1 MLDIV
6 KERILKFCMKKIGI
20 LTFHK
25 SINYGSVLQAWALCE
40 ALENYEIRFIDY
52 EPDIYKE
59 NYGMFAI
66 KKGVKYNLNRLLN
79 CIAIYQQIK
88 KFSEFRKHFLKCTEQ
103 YDSKKIKIS
112 YFNEFD
118 AIITGSDQ
126 IWNVHAEDADDIFF
140 LPFSIKGKKI
150 AYACSVNNTDFT
162 EPRCNEKLR
171 KCILDYDFISI
182 REKSGADK
190 VSGFI
195 DNQKKVYTMLDPT
208 LLHTKET
215 FEKITG
221 KRIVKKPYIF
231 LYNVWSGFSAVKAA
245 QKISQ
250 LTGLPVYTAMMDSR
264 IKQILKIEKV
274 GIKVETEHTSPEDFL
289 SLIKYAELV
298 VTESF
303 HGTAFSLIFE
313 KKFVCINSKDS
324 LGNLKNDERIINILN
339 IVGLENR
346 YINIEDVSNFD
357 YNQSIDY
364 NIVTKK
370 RMKEAFF
377 CKEMLKGA
385 IEGNIKS

>member
-1 MLDIV
+1 
-6 KERILKFCMKKIGI
+6 
-20 LTFHK
+20 
-25 SINYGSVLQAWALCE
+25 
-40 ALENYEIRFIDY
+40 
-52 EPDIYKE
+52 
-59 NYGMFAI
+59 
-66 KKGVKYNLNRLLN
+66 
-79 CIAIYQQIK
+79 
-88 KFSEFRKHFLKCTEQ
+88 
-103 YDSKKIKIS
+103 
-112 YFNEFD
+112 
-118 AIITGSDQ
+118 
-126 IWNVHAEDADDIFF
+126 
-140 LPFSIKGKKI
+140 
-150 AYACSVNNTDFT
+150 
-162 EPRCNEKLR
+162 
-171 KCILDYDFISI
+171 
-182 REKSGADK
+182 
-190 VSGFI
+190 
-195 DNQKKVYTMLDPT
+195 
-208 LLHTKET
+208 
-215 FEKITG
+215 
-221 KRIVKKPYIF
+221 
-231 LYNVWSGFSAVKAA
+231 
-245 QKISQ
+245 
-250 LTGLPVYTAMMDSR
+250 MMDSR